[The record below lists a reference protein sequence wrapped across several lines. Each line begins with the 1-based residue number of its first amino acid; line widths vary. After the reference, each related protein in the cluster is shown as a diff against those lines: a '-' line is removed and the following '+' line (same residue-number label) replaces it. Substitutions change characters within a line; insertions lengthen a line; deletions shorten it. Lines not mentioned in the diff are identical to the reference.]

1 MKQSSTAG
9 LLKLTKVASLIAL
22 FVSHATLAESYQS
35 FSSLTYNHNSY
46 KFTYDSTNYLSQGE
60 SDSVTLFSQ
69 YFFDERT
76 TLGPLNEF
84 SYINTSSNIYT
95 SLNSST
101 RESTSVNG
109 LGSSDYDSSQNDI
122 YVGGQWMFNDFIIG
136 GSYGY
141 SYNKFDVNS
150 RYDGESRDY
159 SHDDDDKDISIM
171 LGYLFSDNFL
181 ISLGCNEG
189 RRDNDRCGIGAQYN
203 WQLDGTDYI
212 GVKYNFDGDLEDHYL
227 SSQYFFSVGEQSY
240 VKLGVDYNYFNFKH
254 LENENYWHVNASYY
268 FNASTSISTF
278 YGENDF
284 YGVSASYF
292 FNDNYSLAAGYN
304 SANLDRADE
313 SEGYFFTLSAQF

>member
-1 MKQSSTAG
+1 MKLSKLSALAVI
-9 LLKLTKVASLIAL
+9 LLSNAV
-22 FVSHATLAESYQS
+22 LAESYQS
-35 FSSLTYNHNSY
+35 FTTLSY
-46 KFTYDSTNYLSQGE
+46 SHDSYFVDEPEYGYYHKRD
-60 SDSVTLFSQ
+60 SDNFALFSK
-69 YFFDERT
+69 YYFDERVA
-76 TLGPLNEF
+76 LGPLNEF
-84 SYINTSSNIYT
+84 SYINTSSNVFASAAYQ
-95 SLNSST
+95 N
-101 RESTSVNG
+101 RD
-109 LGSSDYDSSQNDI
+109 GSSLSYGGNTNFDSSINTYRI
-122 YVGGQWMFNDFIIG
+122 GGQWIINSFILGASYDYNESKRKWND
-136 GSYGY
+136 
-141 SYNKFDVNS
+141 YNYDNNDSDVS
-150 RYDGESRDY
+150 LL
-159 SHDDDDKDISIM
+159 I
-171 LGYLFSDNFL
+171 GYLFSDNFL

-254 LENENYWHVNASYY
+254 LENEDYWHVNASYY